1 MLPNSGEAPASP
13 PTVPGS
19 ERPNPGAT
27 RHVGVEATRLL
38 QERRGIGRYVR
49 NMLRW
54 IPAHRAEVRFTL
66 FVKRRRDVEPMR
78 AQLAG
83 IDAGL
88 PDRTA
93 IEPVAALPE
102 TSADVVWYPWNRLDP
117 PARHAATV
125 ATINDVASMLQLD
138 HRWWKVLKRLKYRRR
153 YGNAIRRADLLI
165 TISEFT
171 AREIRRLLDAD
182 PGKIRVTLLGAD
194 DLRASDACRSA
205 SLDRLDVAGPFFL
218 TVGAHEARKNLATLY
233 DAMALLRSRGESV
246 PLVQCGPRVPPGR
259 QPFIKSAGY
268 VDDAE
273 LATLYRLATA
283 LVFPSR
289 YEGFGL
295 PVAEAMSVGGRV
307 VCADASSLP
316 EVVGSA
322 GLLFPWDDAEALADQ
337 LARLLHDE
345 ALRDRLT
352 REGGERAARFRWT
365 ETARQTLTVFDE
377 AVALRRSRLGG
388 VRGAGPQFTV
398 VPPAS
403 ESSPLDARSASG
415 ESGKRSITSAKTVA
429 ASSVT
434 PIAAAVI
441 AF

>member
-1 MLPNSGEAPASP
+1 MVSSSRRALASSQA
-13 PTVPGS
+13 VSGS
-19 ERPNPGAT
+19 ETPEGVAT
-27 RHVGVEATRLL
+27 RHIGVEAARLL
-38 QERRGIGRYVR
+38 HERRGIGRYVR

-66 FVKRRRDVEPMR
+66 FVKRPRDVEPMR

-83 IDAGL
+83 IDASL

-93 IEPVAALPE
+93 IEPVSALPE

-117 PARHAATV
+117 PPRHAATV

-153 YGNAIRRADLLI
+153 YGNAIRRADLVI

-171 AREIRRLLDAD
+171 AREIQRLLGAD
-182 PGKIRVTLLGAD
+182 PAKIRVTLLGAD
-194 DLRASDACRSA
+194 DLRVSGAARSA
-205 SLDRLDVAGPFFL
+205 SLERLGVDGPFFL

-233 DAMALLRSRGESV
+233 VAMELLHSRGESV
-246 PLVQCGPRVPPGR
+246 PLVQCGPRVPHGR
-259 QPFIKSAGY
+259 QPFVKSAGY

-322 GLLFPWDDAEALADQ
+322 GLLFPWDDAGALADQ
-337 LARLLHDE
+337 LARLLHDG

-352 REGGERAARFRWT
+352 REGGERAVRFRWT
-365 ETARQTLTVFDE
+365 ETARQTLAVFDE
-377 AVALRRSRLGG
+377 AVALRRSRL
-388 VRGAGPQFTV
+388 RLPGP
-398 VPPAS
+398 
-403 ESSPLDARSASG
+403 
-415 ESGKRSITSAKTVA
+415 
-429 ASSVT
+429 
-434 PIAAAVI
+434 AAA
-441 AF
+441 